1 MKKGDKLQKEETTI
15 LASAIQLW
23 KTGIL
28 CNPSLIDEFYSFK
41 RNPADI
47 ENAYDTGVKR
57 VKHAKITTGDELLIA
72 GLLIDGPKDNRDLF
86 QDALQEIAAKVRG
99 NQGTSPLIYVL

>member
-1 MKKGDKLQKEETTI
+1 
-15 LASAIQLW
+15 
-23 KTGIL
+23 
-28 CNPSLIDEFYSFK
+28 
-41 RNPADI
+41 
-47 ENAYDTGVKR
+47 VKR

-99 NQGTSPLIYVL
+99 NQGTRPLIYVL